1 MKKKPGPKPKTL
13 TEEQRVELRALSRYL
28 TQAQIADYFG
38 FAERTLTNIFEREP
52 DIYAAYKTGAVS
64 AVAKSA
70 SLLTKLAWG
79 YTEYDKKGAVI
90 ATRAPDRASLMF
102 HLKTKGGWRETNN
115 LEVTGQDGE
124 SIKVEAKTTFDVSGL
139 PTEMQRAILGQL
151 KLGEDGLPDESE
163 PD

>member
-79 YTEYDKKGAVI
+79 YTEKDADGKTVI
-90 ATRAPDRASLMF
+90 HQPDRASLMF